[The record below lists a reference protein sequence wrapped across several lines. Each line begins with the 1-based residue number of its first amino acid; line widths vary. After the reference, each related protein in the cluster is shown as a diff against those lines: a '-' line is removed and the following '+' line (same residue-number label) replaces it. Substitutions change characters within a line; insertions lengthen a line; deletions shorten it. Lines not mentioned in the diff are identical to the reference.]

1 MSDTKPEYIVLA
13 RKYRPQ
19 KFSDIL
25 GQEDITSVI
34 QGAIQLKECHMLLS
48 FQELE
53 E

>member
-19 KFSDIL
+19 SFSDIL

-34 QGAIQLKECHMLLS
+34 QGAIQLKRVPHA
-48 FQELE
+48 FIFFRN
-53 E
+53 

>member
-1 MSDTKPEYIVLA
+1 MSSA

-19 KFSDIL
+19 KLSDIL
-25 GQEDITSVI
+25 GQEDSTSVI
-34 QGAIQLKECHMLLS
+34 QGAIQLKRVPHALS